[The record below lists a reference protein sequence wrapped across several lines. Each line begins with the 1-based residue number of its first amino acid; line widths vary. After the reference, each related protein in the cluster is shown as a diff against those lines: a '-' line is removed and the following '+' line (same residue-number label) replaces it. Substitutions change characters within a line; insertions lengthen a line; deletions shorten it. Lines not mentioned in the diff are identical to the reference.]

1 MGIMGKINFTH
12 KSQDEQLRILN
23 DYLIRRAQH
32 KGQSQVTIDHIVK
45 RFKHNRCY
53 TNKAKA
59 IYFSRL
65 MHILENNNAEI
76 KAGT

>member
-1 MGIMGKINFTH
+1 MAKINFTH
-12 KSQDEQLRILN
+12 KPQDEQLRILN

-32 KGQSQVTIDHIVK
+32 TKQNDVTIDQIVN

-53 TNKAKA
+53 TNKAKG

-65 MHILENNNAEI
+65 MHILENNKTEI
-76 KAGT
+76 KSGT

>member
-1 MGIMGKINFTH
+1 MAKINFTH
-12 KSQDEQLRILN
+12 KPQDEQLRILN

-32 KGQSQVTIDHIVK
+32 KTQSDVTIDHIVN

-65 MHILENNNAEI
+65 MHILEHNQAEI
-76 KAGT
+76 KSDN

>member
-1 MGIMGKINFTH
+1 MAKINFTH

-23 DYLIRRAQH
+23 DYLMRRAQH
-32 KGQSQVTIDHIVK
+32 KGQSDVTIDNIVK

-65 MHILENNNAEI
+65 MHILENNKAEI
-76 KAGT
+76 KSVT

>member
-1 MGIMGKINFTH
+1 MAKINFTH

-23 DYLIRRAQH
+23 DYLIRRGQH
-32 KGQSQVTIDHIVK
+32 KTQSDVTIDHIVN

-65 MHILENNNAEI
+65 MHILENNKTEI
-76 KAGT
+76 NSGN

>member
-1 MGIMGKINFTH
+1 MAKINFTH
-12 KSQDEQLRILN
+12 KSQNEQLRILN

-32 KGQSQVTIDHIVK
+32 KTQREVTIDQIVS

-65 MHILENNNAEI
+65 LHILENTKAEI
-76 KAGT
+76 QSGT

>member
-1 MGIMGKINFTH
+1 MTKINFTH

-32 KGQSQVTIDHIVK
+32 KTQSNVTIDQIVN

-65 MHILENNNAEI
+65 MHILENDRTEI
-76 KAGT
+76 KSGT

>member
-1 MGIMGKINFTH
+1 MGIMAKINFTH

-32 KGQSQVTIDHIVK
+32 KGQTQVTIDHIVK

>member
-1 MGIMGKINFTH
+1 MAKINFTH

-32 KGQSQVTIDHIVK
+32 KIQSEVTIDQIVN

-65 MHILENNNAEI
+65 MHILENNKAEI
-76 KAGT
+76 KSGT

>member
-1 MGIMGKINFTH
+1 MAKINFTH
-12 KSQDEQLRILN
+12 KPQNEQLRILN

-32 KGQSQVTIDHIVK
+32 KTQSEITIDQIVK

-65 MHILENNNAEI
+65 LHILENTKTEVKSTN
-76 KAGT
+76 

>member
-1 MGIMGKINFTH
+1 MAKINFTH
-12 KSQDEQLRILN
+12 KTQNDQLRILN

-32 KGQSQVTIDHIVK
+32 KTQRGVTVDQIVN

-65 MHILENNNAEI
+65 LHILENTKTEVQSETQN
-76 KAGT
+76 

>member
-1 MGIMGKINFTH
+1 MAKINFTH

-32 KGQSQVTIDHIVK
+32 KIQSEVTLDQIVN

-65 MHILENNNAEI
+65 MHILENNKTEI
-76 KAGT
+76 NSGS

>member
-1 MGIMGKINFTH
+1 MAKINFTH
-12 KSQDEQLRILN
+12 KTQDEQVRILN

-32 KGQSQVTIDHIVK
+32 KIQSEVTIDQIVN

-53 TNKAKA
+53 TNKSKA

-65 MHILENNNAEI
+65 MHILENNRTEV
-76 KAGT
+76 KSGT

>member
-1 MGIMGKINFTH
+1 MSKINFTH
-12 KSQDEQLRILN
+12 KSQDDQLRILN
-23 DYLIRRAQH
+23 DYLIRRSQH
-32 KGQSQVTIDHIVK
+32 KTQTDVTIDQIVN

-65 MHILENNNAEI
+65 MHILENNKAEI
-76 KAGT
+76 KSGT

>member
-1 MGIMGKINFTH
+1 MAKINFTH

-23 DYLIRRAQH
+23 DYLMRRAQH
-32 KGQSQVTIDHIVK
+32 KGQSDVTIGNIVK

-65 MHILENNNAEI
+65 MHILENNKAEI
-76 KAGT
+76 KSVT